1 MIDTH
6 AHLNVENFNHK
17 IHETLDFALKQGV
30 SKIIVI
36 GMDQVSNQKAI
47 DLAQKHPPLYASVGF
62 HPGYLD
68 QELDYVL
75 LEKQLKEDKV
85 VALGECGIDLYWRKD
100 NLEYQKDVFLNQ
112 IKLASKTKKPIIIHT
127 RDSFDQTYDVLKP
140 FKNQV
145 TGVFHCFSSTLA
157 DAIKVIDLGFYIGI
171 DGPITYKKNT
181 ELVELVKAIDIK
193 HILIET
199 DSPYMA
205 PVPYRGK
212 ENQPGYVLEVAK
224 KIAEIK
230 NMTVDEVIKVTTQ
243 NASKLFNLEG
253 ESS

>member
-1 MIDTH
+1 MP
-6 AHLNVENFNHK
+6 
-17 IHETLDFALKQGV
+17 LK
-30 SKIIVI
+30 SLIW
-36 GMDQVSNQKAI
+36 D
-47 DLAQKHPPLYASVGF
+47 
-62 HPGYLD
+62 
-68 QELDYVL
+68 
-75 LEKQLKEDKV
+75 
-85 VALGECGIDLYWRKD
+85 
-100 NLEYQKDVFLNQ
+100 
-112 IKLASKTKKPIIIHT
+112 
-127 RDSFDQTYDVLKP
+127 
-140 FKNQV
+140 
-145 TGVFHCFSSTLA
+145 
-157 DAIKVIDLGFYIGI
+157 FYIGI